1 MKLIYEF
8 GHISIIIAT
17 FLSFLSII
25 IFLLHFLKIYS
36 FFYSLIKSFSELTF
50 FLVLLSFLILEYGFI
65 NSEFSLDL
73 VVNNSHT
80 TKPLIYKISGLWGN
94 HEGSILLWIL
104 ILSFF
109 TYLIAKSRSIKSSK
123 FHLSVLGIQNIILFL
138 FCVFLL
144 FTSNP
149 FSRNSN
155 PPLEGLGLNPLLQD
169 PGLAFHPPMLYVG
182 YVGLSVSFSFA
193 IAILLN
199 KKIDFE
205 WFNYLKPWTLITWA
219 FLTCGIALG
228 SWWAYYELG
237 WGGWWFWDP
246 VENASLMPWLIS
258 TALIHSLTVTQ
269 NKHQFYNWTIL
280 LAIFGF
286 SFSLLGTFIVRS
298 GLLTSVHA
306 FASDPT
312 RGVFIL
318 IILAFSTLIPLFLYA
333 FKDTYRNET
342 RFLIFSKET
351 GLLLNNIFL
360 VTSTLIILIGTLYPL
375 ILETVNSSKISV
387 GAAYYN
393 STFAPIMIPFIMIM
407 TFAPFLG
414 WTNTPKNSLFKN
426 IFIIFILTCFLTS
439 LIFIY
444 NPSSIFGIIC
454 GYLSILL
461 FFSVGLSFLKKLNNL
476 KKLPFNFYGM
486 LIAHLGLA
494 IFLFG
499 VTGEQFFKK
508 ETSSQIRINETIFL
522 NNYNLKLEN
531 VNKIKIDNYLSES
544 GFFRITKNGDFIG
557 KIISEQRFY
566 PAERTKTT
574 EAGIFSFF
582 LSDIYITMG
591 EGNFEE
597 GWVVRAYYNPLV
609 KCLWFGAFF
618 MALGG
623 VVSLFSKTNRR
634 FI

>member
-25 IFLLHFLKIYS
+25 VFLLHFLKIYS

-50 FLVLLSFLILEYGFI
+50 LLVLLSFLILEYGFI

-375 ILETVNSSKISV
+375 ILETINSSKISV

-426 IFIIFILTCFLTS
+426 IFIIFILTCFLTF

-444 NPSSIFGIIC
+444 NPSSIFGVIC

-476 KKLPFNFYGM
+476 KKLPLNFYGM

-508 ETSSQIRINETIFL
+508 ETSSQIKINETIIL

-597 GWVVRAYYNPLV
+597 GWIVRAYYNPLV

-623 VVSLFSKTNRR
+623 VVSLLSKTNRR

>member
-50 FLVLLSFLILEYGFI
+50 LLVLLSFLILEYGFI

-375 ILETVNSSKISV
+375 ILETINSSKISV

-444 NPSSIFGIIC
+444 NPSSIFGVIC

-476 KKLPFNFYGM
+476 KKLPLNFYGM

-508 ETSSQIRINETIFL
+508 ETSSQIKINETIIL

-544 GFFRITKNGDFIG
+544 GFFRITKNGGFIG
-557 KIISEQRFY
+557 KIVSEQRFY

-597 GWVVRAYYNPLV
+597 GWIVRAYYNPLV

-623 VVSLFSKTNRR
+623 VVSLLSKTNRR

>member
-109 TYLIAKSRSIKSSK
+109 TYLIARSRSIKSSK

-375 ILETVNSSKISV
+375 ILETINSSKISV

-597 GWVVRAYYNPLV
+597 GWIVRAYYNPLV

-623 VVSLFSKTNRR
+623 VVSLLSKTNRR